1 VLVCLALPLSWAKSE
16 TWVEVRSPN
25 FIVVSNA
32 GEGEARR
39 TAVQFE
45 RIRNLYHQ
53 TIMAISGSK
62 TPVVT
67 VLAVKDEY
75 SLREL
80 MPEYWEK
87 GREHLV
93 GLFAK
98 WMHQDYAALRLDIT
112 HANLAYPYAPIY
124 HEYYHVVSAPYF
136 RNLPLWLIEG
146 LADFYGHAE
155 FVGKEAH
162 VGLVDVNVLN
172 SIRRRGLIP
181 LDILFKVDYSSPY
194 YRNENDVPIFYEESW
209 ALTHYL
215 LAGDNQ
221 AHRQLLIDYVNAL
234 SQGATEE
241 QAAEKAF
248 GDLKTLQDQL
258 YHYVDRTTFYF
269 IKVPAP
275 EDSRGPELSAR
286 TLTEAE
292 VDAYRGGF
300 SSVRGRT
307 DDAIKNLEEAVRL
320 DPKLALAYQNLAL
333 AEFRRGQRDEAFT
346 AVSKAIDIDPKNSY
360 TRYFRAFL
368 TLNKG
373 GSSAQGP
380 QVEEDLRQSV
390 AVDPDFAPAN
400 NILASYLSSQNR
412 NLNEAA
418 TFAEKAISLDPG
430 DSNYHLNL
438 ATLFMQLR
446 KYDEAQTASLNARSA
461 AKSTQERDRADHL
474 LAEIERKRTDRGS
487 SNNVSDPP
495 KSSEATGLVTE
506 SKCAGGLQLDVTT
519 SSGSLHFHTAPGANL
534 KMSVASQPPPG
545 YNPCT
550 WLKGQRVT
558 VEFQPDDDKIKG
570 GTINSLKV
578 LGPVNTSASSP

>member
-1 VLVCLALPLSWAKSE
+1 MLLCLALPLSWAKTE
-16 TWVEVRSPN
+16 AWIEVRSPN

-39 TAVQFE
+39 TAIQFE

-53 TIMAISGSK
+53 TIMAISGTK

-75 SLREL
+75 SLREM

-98 WMHQDYAALRLDIT
+98 WMYQDYAALRLDIT
-112 HANLAYPYAPIY
+112 HANLSYPYAPIY

-136 RNLPLWLIEG
+136 RNLPPWLIEG

-162 VGLVDVNVLN
+162 VGLIDVNVLN
-172 SIRRRGLIP
+172 SIKRRGLIP

-209 ALTHYL
+209 VLTHYL

-221 AHRQLLIDYVNAL
+221 AHRQSLIDYVHAL

-258 YHYVDRTTFYF
+258 YHYVDRTAFNF
-269 IKVPAP
+269 IKLPAP

-300 SSVRGRT
+300 SSARGRT
-307 DDAIKNLEEAVRL
+307 DDAIKSLEEALRL

-333 AEFRRGQRDEAFT
+333 AKFRHGQRDEAIS
-346 AVSKAIDIDPKNSY
+346 AVSKAIDLDPKNSY

-368 TLNKG
+368 ALNKG
-373 GSSAQGP
+373 GSAAQGP
-380 QVEEDLRQSV
+380 EVEEDLRQSI
-390 AVDPDFAPAN
+390 ALDPDFAPAN
-400 NILASYLSSQNR
+400 YILASYLSSQNR
-412 NLNEAA
+412 SLNEAA
-418 TFAEKAISLDPG
+418 KFAEKAISLDPG
-430 DSNYHLNL
+430 DSSYHLNL
-438 ATLFMQLR
+438 AAVLMQLR
-446 KYDEAQTASLNARSA
+446 KYNEAQTESLNARSA
-461 AKSTQERDRADHL
+461 AKSTQERDHADHL
-474 LAEIERKRTDRGS
+474 LAEIERKRTDQGS
-487 SNNVSDPP
+487 SDAASDPATA
-495 KSSEATGLVTE
+495 SEANGLVEE
-506 SKCAGGLQLDVTT
+506 SKCAGGLQLDVSTP
-519 SSGSLHFHTAPGANL
+519 SGTLHFHTAPGANL
-534 KMSVASQPPPG
+534 KMSVATQPPAG

-558 VEFQPDDDKIKG
+558 VEYQPGDDNARG
-570 GTINSLKV
+570 GTIQSLKV
-578 LGPVNTSASSP
+578 LGPPSVSPNP